1 MAVVAGVETAVLL
14 HIRRGDDLN
23 ARDDRNLTPLMM
35 AASKNK
41 ASICRLLLDAG
52 VDPLLADAS
61 GRDALAYARAAGA
74 SESIMLIKAAIA
86 VLEGNRHAG
95 ENVHDG
101 QKHFLEPSN
110 VEQPFIRVDQ
120 PETVQEIRSG
130 ENENQR
136 EEVLNTLRMIQ
147 SSEEILG
154 KSTVTHSFED
164 VSLDFSMD
172 DGVVPD
178 LSAWEVEE
186 EGHAP
191 EGDESLAAAAGVVH
205 RAISE
210 HKLVDSSE
218 DWGDFEAFLPE
229 RAVPLP
235 LSDDEEKRS
244 GLRLLFLRA
253 VREGSVPESVVETLT
268 RSLDGYKNKEAEFLL
283 HLVLNDLGAETDD
296 RNEPD
301 APFLLSD
308 ETQSEEDAVS
318 DALEFMDDV
327 ASSRNDP
334 LRHFAREI
342 QKTGLLTAEDE
353 VFLGQ
358 EMENG
363 TSGALDALASWPDGM
378 CRVLAAGDLVR
389 SGEKEA
395 DWVFDARATDPSVDV
410 EAAGATIETVEET
423 EIVDEIDVTAIPS
436 AVNEFLTAVDK
447 IGALSKYAGMGGEG
461 ERQLREALSDL
472 ALSRSFLSELAAD
485 EKMLEAGGAP
495 AIRFADSVR
504 RLERARERMILSNLR
519 LVLYVAKRYQGMRV
533 PFDDLIQEG
542 NIGLMKA
549 VERYDWRRGF
559 KLSTYATW
567 WIRQAITRS
576 LADSGRTI
584 RIPVH
589 LHETMWRVSKE
600 SDEIERQTG
609 EQPSVKDLAERLSM
623 SYAKVASLLRSIEE
637 PLPIDETDTDGV
649 SPADSVEDPLSPDP
663 FVSAAFDSLGKTLE
677 RMLSDLDARDAEI
690 LRIRY
695 GLEDGVFHTLEETGA
710 RFGVT
715 RERIRQI
722 ESKALGKL
730 AHPLRAEILSPWLK
744 MDFSVLPERARC
756 AASSPGKLD
765 DDWQAEECEG
775 MAETECVT
783 EKGYR
788 E

>member
-1 MAVVAGVETAVLL
+1 MNAVGMMSARPLNRLLKMAVVAGVETAVRL

-23 ARDDRNLTPLMM
+23 ARDDRGRTPLMI
-35 AASKNK
+35 AAARNK
-41 ASICRLLLDAG
+41 AGICRLLLDAG
-52 VDPLLADAS
+52 VDARLEDAS
-61 GRDALAYARAAGA
+61 GCDALTIALTAGA
-74 SESIMLIKAAIA
+74 SESFGIIELFLG
-86 VLEGNRHAG
+86 VSDEGLRS
-95 ENVHDG
+95 EDG
-101 QKHFLEPSN
+101 NPNDGLF
-110 VEQPFIRVDQ
+110 
-120 PETVQEIRSG
+120 SG
-130 ENENQR
+130 ETGSGD
-136 EEVLNTLRMIQ
+136 EVIGARGFIPSVQ
-147 SSEEILG
+147 S
-154 KSTVTHSFED
+154 VN
-164 VSLDFSMD
+164 LDFSED
-172 DGVVPD
+172 DGSGSD
-178 LSAWEVEE
+178 LSDWEVEE
-186 EGHAP
+186 DGNAP
-191 EGDESLAAAAGVVH
+191 EGDESLADAAGILH
-205 RAISE
+205 RTISD

-218 DWGDFEAFLPE
+218 EWADFEAILPE
-229 RAVPLP
+229 RAASLR
-235 LSDDEEKRS
+235 LAGDEERHS
-244 GLRLLFLRA
+244 GLRPLFLRA
-253 VREGSVPESVVETLT
+253 VREGSVPESVVEMLT
-268 RSLDGYKNKEAEFLL
+268 DGMDGSENKEAEFLL
-283 HLVLNDLGAETDD
+283 RLVLNDLGAETDG
-296 RNEPD
+296 RNEPNP
-301 APFLLSD
+301 PFLFPE
-308 ETQSEEDAVS
+308 ETQFEEDAIS

-327 ASSRNDP
+327 ASGRNDP

-342 QKTGLLTAEDE
+342 QRTGLLTAQDE

-358 EMENG
+358 EMEDG
-363 TSGALDALASWPDGM
+363 TSGALDALAAWPSGVA
-378 CRVLAAGDLVR
+378 RVLAAAELVR
-389 SGEKEA
+389 SGEKEV
-395 DWVFDARATDPSVDV
+395 DWAFDTRATDPPLDGEETGLANESV
-410 EAAGATIETVEET
+410 EESETIEEMN
-423 EIVDEIDVTAIPS
+423 VTAIPS
-436 AVNEFLTAVDK
+436 SCDEFLTAVDV
-447 IGALSKYAGMGGEG
+447 IGTLSKFAGMGGEG
-461 ERQLREALSDL
+461 QRKLRKALSDL

-485 EKMLEAGGAP
+485 KKMIEAGGAP
-495 AIRFADSVR
+495 ALRFADSVGR
-504 RLERARERMILSNLR
+504 MERARERMILSNLR

-542 NIGLMKA
+542 NTGLMKA

-609 EQPSVKDLAERLSM
+609 ESPSVKDLAEKLSM
-623 SYAKVASLLRSIEE
+623 SSAKVASLLRCIEE
-637 PLPIDETDTDGV
+637 PLSLDETDESGV

-663 FVSAAFDSLGKTLE
+663 FVSVAFDSLRKTLG
-677 RMLSDLDARDAEI
+677 RMLSDLDARDAAI

-730 AHPLRAEILSPWLK
+730 AHPLRAELLSPWLK

-756 AASSPGKLD
+756 AASSLGKLD

-775 MAETECVT
+775 MAETEYVT